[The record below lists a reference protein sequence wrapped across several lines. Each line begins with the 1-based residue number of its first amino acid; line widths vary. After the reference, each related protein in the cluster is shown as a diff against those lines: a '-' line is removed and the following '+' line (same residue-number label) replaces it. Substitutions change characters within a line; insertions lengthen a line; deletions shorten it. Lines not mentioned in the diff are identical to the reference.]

1 MTGDWCVTTL
11 SQVSLLCDSNLSHM
25 NVLSLFVSSLQ
36 VIPKDYKT
44 TAALQKAI
52 KRNLLFSHLEDDEK
66 SEIFDAMFQVEHKAG
81 EVVIQQGDE
90 GDNFYV
96 LDTGEIDVSE
106 QAHHYNGT
114 PIPNEH

>member
-1 MTGDWCVTTL
+1 MTGA
-11 SQVSLLCDSNLSHM
+11 SEVSLLCDSNLSHM
-25 NVLSLFVSSLQ
+25 NVLSQFVSSLQ

-106 QAHHYNGT
+106 QAHHYNGMS
-114 PIPNEH
+114 IPNEH

>member
-1 MTGDWCVTTL
+1 MSV
-11 SQVSLLCDSNLSHM
+11 
-25 NVLSLFVSSLQ
+25 LQ

-52 KRNLLFSHLEDDEK
+52 ERNLLFSHLEDDEK
-66 SEIFDAMFQVEHKAG
+66 SEIFDAMFLVEHKAG

-96 LDTGEIDVSE
+96 LDIGEIDVREHPGCLQWVLIDGNRVADGSVVCSE
-106 QAHHYNGT
+106 RVVL
-114 PIPNEH
+114 

>member
-1 MTGDWCVTTL
+1 MTACDKVC
-11 SQVSLLCDSNLSHM
+11 LL
-25 NVLSLFVSSLQ
+25 LFVCALQ

-52 KRNLLFSHLEDDEK
+52 ERNLLFSHLEDDEK
-66 SEIFDAMFQVEHKAG
+66 SEIFDAMFLVEHKAG

-96 LDTGEIDVSE
+96 LDIGEIDVSE
-106 QAHHYNGT
+106 QLALWQGVSRVT
-114 PIPNEH
+114 GE